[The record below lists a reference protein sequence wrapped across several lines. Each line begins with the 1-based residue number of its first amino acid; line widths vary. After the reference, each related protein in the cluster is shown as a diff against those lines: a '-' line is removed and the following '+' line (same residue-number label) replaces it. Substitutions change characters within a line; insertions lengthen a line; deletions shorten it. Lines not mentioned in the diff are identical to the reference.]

1 MTLQKEIISV
11 KEAPTLPGMPY
22 SPAIKI
28 GQLLFTAGQLAD
40 DTEADIKTQTR
51 QALNKIKALLEASGG
66 SLDNVIKCT
75 VFITDFDEFPMMNEA
90 YGEYFKDQPPVR
102 TTVQVSRLA
111 KNAKIEI
118 DAIAT
123 TQ

>member
-1 MTLQKEIISV
+1 MTLRKEIISV
-11 KEAPTLPGMPY
+11 KEAPKLPGAPY

-40 DTEADIKTQTR
+40 DTQADIKTQTR

-75 VFITDFDEFPMMNEA
+75 VFITDLDEFPMMNEA

-102 TTVQVSRLA
+102 TTVQVSGLA